1 MSMSENNKQ
10 NAKHYYLNKNYI
22 SDPLPFGSFRLFQIG
37 RLYCTGDTVV
47 DKHAHIDW
55 FELTIVTH
63 GRGTIVTN
71 DVEIPVRQGDIYLSF
86 PCDFHAILS
95 DKSEPL
101 RYDFFSF
108 KTEDATFSEELSK
121 IMQAHIHPDS
131 RIVKDDVIASLVSG
145 AIAEL
150 DRGDRYLNEMIEASC
165 TQILIRLLRAFSG
178 NGDGEHPRSGATE
191 AEALCYRL
199 MNYIDTHIYTLT
211 GLDELAEATNY
222 NYSYLSS
229 LFHKTTSGMLTDYY
243 RRRRLETA
251 RLLIDEGGLSIT
263 EISSLLRYSSI
274 YTFSRAFKEFYG
286 LAPSQYKRSLSER
299 KDKIKA

>member
-1 MSMSENNKQ
+1 MDKTENNVKT
-10 NAKHYYLNKNYI
+10 HYHFDKAYI
-22 SDPLPFGSFRLFQIG
+22 TDPLAFGSFRLYQIG
-37 RLYCTGDTVV
+37 RLYCTDKTVV

-63 GRGTIVTN
+63 GKGTVITN

-86 PCDFHAILS
+86 PCDFHAIVS
-95 DKSEPL
+95 DKVEPL

-108 KTEDATFSEELSK
+108 RTEDVSFSEDL
-121 IMQAHIHPDS
+121 AHLIETHIRPDC
-131 RIVKDDVIASLVSG
+131 RIIRDDLIPSLVSG

-150 DRGDRYLNEMIEASC
+150 DRDGKYASEMIEASF
-165 TQILIRLLRAFSG
+165 TQILIRLLRAFSDRG
-178 NGDGEHPRSGATE
+178 GGHARSSTTE

-199 MNYIDTHIYTLT
+199 MNYIDTHIYTMT
-211 GLDELAEATNY
+211 GLEELAEVTNY

-251 RLLIDEGGLSIT
+251 RLLLDEGALSIT

-274 YTFSRAFKEFYG
+274 YTFSRAFKEYYG
-286 LAPSQYKRSLSER
+286 IPPSQYKRGT
-299 KDKIKA
+299 KGA

>member
-1 MSMSENNKQ
+1 MSENNKQ

>member
-1 MSMSENNKQ
+1 MSENNKQ

-165 TQILIRLLRAFSG
+165 TQLLIRLLRAFSG

-211 GLDELAEATNY
+211 SLDELAEATNY

>member
-1 MSMSENNKQ
+1 MQELTGQKS
-10 NAKHYYLNKNYI
+10 KHYYLNKNYI
-22 SDPLPFGSFRLFQIG
+22 TSPLTFGSFRLFQIG
-37 RLYCTGDTVV
+37 RLYCTGQTVV

-63 GRGTIVTN
+63 GKGTVVTN

-86 PCDFHAILS
+86 PCDFHAIIS
-95 DKSEPL
+95 DRNEPL

-108 KTEDATFSEELSK
+108 KTEDESFSEELAG
-121 IMQAHIHPDS
+121 IMETHIRPD
-131 RIVKDDVIASLVSG
+131 RRTVHDDVIASLVSG

-150 DRGDRYLNEMIEASC
+150 DRDDRYTKEMIEASF
-165 TQILIRLLRAFSG
+165 TQILVRLLRAFS
-178 NGDGEHPRSGATE
+178 NGDSEHARSKATE

-199 MNYIDTHIYTLT
+199 MNYIDTHIYTLS
-211 GLDELAEATNY
+211 GLEELAKVTNY

-243 RRRRLETA
+243 RHRRLETA

-263 EISSLLRYSSI
+263 EIASLLRYSSI
-274 YTFSRAFKEFYG
+274 YTFSRAFKEFFG
-286 LAPSQYKRSLSER
+286 VPPAQYKKALS
-299 KDKIKA
+299 DKEKRIDA

>member
-1 MSMSENNKQ
+1 MSENNKQ
-10 NAKHYYLNKNYI
+10 RAKHYYLNKNYI
-22 SDPLPFGSFRLFQIG
+22 SDPRPFGSFRLFQIG

-63 GRGTIVTN
+63 GKGTVVTN
-71 DVEIPVRQGDIYLSF
+71 DVEIPVKQGDIYLSF
-86 PCDFHAILS
+86 PCDFHAIIS
-95 DKSEPL
+95 DRSEPL

-108 KTEDATFSEELSK
+108 KTEDATFSEELAM
-121 IMQAHIHPDS
+121 IMETHIQPDR
-131 RIVKDDVIASLVSG
+131 RIIRDDIITSLVSG

-150 DRGDRYLNEMIEASC
+150 DREDRYLHEMIEASC
-165 TQILIRLLRAFSG
+165 TQILIRLLRAFRG
-178 NGDGEHPRSGATE
+178 VGDGEHPKSGATE

-211 GLDELAEATNY
+211 SLGELAEATNY

-229 LFHKTTSGMLTDYY
+229 LFRKTTSGMLTDYY

-251 RLLIDEGGLSIT
+251 RLLIDEGSLSIT

-286 LAPSQYKRSLSER
+286 IAPSQYKRSLSER
-299 KDKIKA
+299 KDKIEA

>member
-1 MSMSENNKQ
+1 MSENNKQ

-165 TQILIRLLRAFSG
+165 TQLLIRLLRAFSG

>member
-1 MSMSENNKQ
+1 MQATSKQ
-10 NAKHYYLNKNYI
+10 ESKHYYLNRNYI
-22 SDPLPFGSFRLFQIG
+22 TDPRTFGAFRLFQIG

-63 GRGTIVTN
+63 GKGTVITN

-108 KTEDATFSEELSK
+108 KIEDVSFSEELSR
-121 IMQAHIHPDS
+121 IMETHLRPDR
-131 RIVKDDVIASLVSG
+131 RIVRDDVIASLVSG

-150 DRGDRYLNEMIEASC
+150 DRDDRYTGEMLEASF
-165 TQILIRLLRAFSG
+165 TQILVRLIRSFSS
-178 NGDGEHPRSGATE
+178 GDTEHARSSVTE

-199 MNYIDTHIYTLT
+199 MNYIDTHIYTMTSLE
-211 GLDELAEATNY
+211 ELAEATNY

-263 EISSLLRYSSI
+263 EIAALLRYSSI
-274 YTFSRAFKEFYG
+274 YTFSRAFKEFFG
-286 LAPSQYKRSLSER
+286 ASPTQYKRSIVNQADVR
-299 KDKIKA
+299 A